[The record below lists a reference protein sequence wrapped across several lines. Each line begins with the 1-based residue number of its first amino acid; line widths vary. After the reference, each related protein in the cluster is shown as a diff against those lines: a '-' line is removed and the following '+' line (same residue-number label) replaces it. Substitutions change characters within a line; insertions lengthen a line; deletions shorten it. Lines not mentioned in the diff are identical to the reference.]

1 MNPFVTSP
9 EGEPK
14 TMNVYGLASVAEI
27 LDDGIVY
34 RNLVPMDRRLP
45 SFCDLARRVGID
57 GRRVPRKSEPD
68 YARVM
73 VEVLCAAR
81 ALDGGSARLQRLI
94 FIGDTRLN
102 DGTAFANLCLA
113 GGWPG
118 LAFIGSETDTSQ
130 HLEVLAN
137 GDQVTLVAN
146 RWAMLTDLD
155 RICREHGMAIDA
167 ETAIVLDLDKT
178 TLGARGRNDHVIDA
192 ARVAAVR
199 ETVASLLGSD
209 FDASR
214 FEADYALFNR
224 TEFHPFTTDNQDYLA
239 YLCLILG
246 SDLVTASDLAEAIRG
261 DRLTHFAG
269 FLEQVEARA
278 AELPDQLRAL
288 HAEIYSLVKAGDP
301 TPFKAFRYN
310 EYLATVQRM
319 GHLPPD
325 TPVTRRLAEEI
336 VITQEVR
343 SCALD
348 WRSRGAL
355 VFALSDKPD
364 EASVPNKEQMQL
376 GYAPIHRTPTHAIGA
391 SDADTSGGP
400 GGRPRCSSD
409 I

>member
-1 MNPFVTSP
+1 M
-9 EGEPK
+9 EGRHGY
-14 TMNVYGLASVAEI
+14 NASSSSAILASTTAR
-27 LDDGIVY
+27 LS
-34 RNLVPMDRRLP
+34 PTSARRW
-45 SFCDLARRVGID
+45 LAR
-57 GRRVPRKSEPD
+57 P
-68 YARVM
+68 
-73 VEVLCAAR
+73 
-81 ALDGGSARLQRLI
+81 
-94 FIGDTRLN
+94 
-102 DGTAFANLCLA
+102 
-113 GGWPG
+113 
-118 LAFIGSETDTSQ
+118 AFIGSETDTSQ

-155 RICREHGMAIDA
+155 RICREHGLAIDA

-288 HAEIYSLVKAGDP
+288 HAEIYSLVKAGGSHALQSFSLQRVP
-301 TPFKAFRYN
+301 RHR
-310 EYLATVQRM
+310 ATD
-319 GHLPPD
+319 GSP
-325 TPVTRRLAEEI
+325 A
-336 VITQEVR
+336 
-343 SCALD
+343 A
-348 WRSRGAL
+348 
-355 VFALSDKPD
+355 
-364 EASVPNKEQMQL
+364 
-376 GYAPIHRTPTHAIGA
+376 
-391 SDADTSGGP
+391 
-400 GGRPRCSSD
+400 
-409 I
+409 